1 MHLKIFPLV
10 KQNVPSVG
18 LLDRVDVDWATGGV
32 VVGMPVSAFR
42 VFGVGGVVTATHG
55 AVVVNDGVEVIH
67 GGLRE
72 IRVFVDE

>member
-10 KQNVPSVG
+10 KQNVSGVG

-32 VVGMPVSAFR
+32 IVGVPRTTFG

-55 AVVVNDGVEVIH
+55 AVVVDDRVEVVD
-67 GGLRE
+67 GGFRE
-72 IRVFVDE
+72 VRVFVEE